1 MKCPSCGA
9 TNDQGATFCQAC
21 GVRLLD
27 DEAATQQAEADANL
41 PLPGTPAG
49 ASTDQP
55 LDARGRFQQAMHS
68 KQGDDVTEEQDI
80 WDGCYSKK
88 AMIGWWVAAAA
99 ITAVAPIVW
108 AMFVKSKWGVLFAIL
123 VAGWVLLVAQYAYR
137 RYSVHY
143 YLTTQRFIHETG
155 ILWRRTD
162 RIELL
167 DIDDVTFKQGPVQ
180 RTMNVGTI
188 HLSSSDATDPEIDLP
203 GIEDVRDVAGMI
215 DDLRRRERRRR
226 GLHIEA
232 V

>member
-1 MKCPSCGA
+1 MKCPSCSA
-9 TNDQGATFCQAC
+9 ANDSEAIYCKEC
-21 GVRLLD
+21 GRRFMD
-27 DEAATQQAEADANL
+27 DEAAAKQAEADADI
-41 PLPGTPAG
+41 PLPGTPEG
-49 ASTDQP
+49 ASIQKP
-55 LDARGRFQQAMHS
+55 MDAQERFKQAMAS
-68 KQGDDVTEEQDI
+68 KQGDDVSEEEEI

-99 ITAVAPIVW
+99 MTVLAPIVW
-108 AMFVKSKWGVLFAIL
+108 ALFVKSNWMIL
-123 VAGWVLLVAQYAYR
+123 VALIVVGWVALAAQYAYR

-143 YLTTQRFIHETG
+143 FLTTQRFIHETG

-180 RTMNVGTI
+180 RTLNVGTI
-188 HLSSSDATDPEIDLP
+188 HISSSDKTDPEIDLP
-203 GIEDVRDVAGMI
+203 GIEDVKSVAGMI